1 MLPHE
6 VELVESYSVVD
17 INAVDKA
24 AEEDM
29 PEEEGEEPAATVAVT
44 VCIVSDSVGASAGR
58 PSSLSSKKFTCIS
71 MCSSVL

>member
-29 PEEEGEEPAATVAVT
+29 PEEGEKPAAAVAVT
-44 VCIVSDSVGASAGR
+44 VCIQYQT
-58 PSSLSSKKFTCIS
+58 L
-71 MCSSVL
+71 

>member
-29 PEEEGEEPAATVAVT
+29 PEEEGEEPAATVALT
-44 VCIVSDSVGASAGR
+44 VCIQYQTLYVGASA
-58 PSSLSSKKFTCIS
+58 PALQSLFKKIY
-71 MCSSVL
+71 MHLNVL